1 MTEDAKRPDLEP
13 EMDEPIFRTDDATP
27 EQSKSDR
34 VQDADSGQTWE
45 SEKDGPARDDHQEG
59 EPAFEEPIF
68 STDEHASDPSEPVF
82 SPDADPDPERD
93 ALDSLSTGLSGSP
106 EPAFGTESDA
116 IQDADFRPVPD
127 AGEPL
132 FGPDTEQTLPS
143 PDPML
148 RGQAETAGEPY
159 SAEAPGFEEVSDEEP
174 ALEPALE
181 VTPQDE
187 ASAGGEA
194 IGSAGWVNISPDS
207 GMSVE
212 PLPEKEYALFDET
225 PAADVAMTPPP
236 RRKLGRTGPVWV
248 IGGIVLV
255 VIVGLVWLAISRLT
269 GGSEDV
275 PPTAAEPT
283 VQQVEEASPTPEPA
297 TPTTEAEPEPT
308 RVMLPVLSNVIVG
321 DTEGQGVRLR
331 EEPNI
336 NGIVLTIIAEGEKAI
351 VLEPEPTDDQYP
363 VDANGFLWYRIRVP
377 SQLDEAGVPLAGWS
391 ASDFFVKDE

>member
-34 VQDADSGQTWE
+34 VQDADSGQAWE
-45 SEKDGPARDDHQEG
+45 SEKDGPGRDDHQEG
-59 EPAFEEPIF
+59 EPAFGEPIF
-68 STDEHASDPSEPVF
+68 SRDEHASDPSEPVF

-106 EPAFGTESDA
+106 EPAFGTESDT

-143 PDPML
+143 PDPIL
-148 RGQAETAGEPY
+148 RGQPETAGEPY

-174 ALEPALE
+174 AFEPALE
-181 VTPQDE
+181 ATPQDE

-225 PAADVAMTPPP
+225 PAADVAMTQPP

-255 VIVGLVWLAISRLT
+255 VIVGLVWLAVSRLT

-297 TPTTEAEPEPT
+297 TPTTEAQPEPT
-308 RVMLPVLSNVIVG
+308 RVMLPVLSNVKVG
-321 DTEGQGVRLR
+321 ETGGEGVMLR
-331 EEPNI
+331 ADPNL
-336 NGIVLTIIAEGEKAI
+336 NGGFVAVIPEGETVV
-351 VLEPEPTDDQYP
+351 VLEPEREGDPYP
-363 VDANGFLWYRIRVP
+363 VDADGHLWYRVRVP
-377 SQLDEAGVPLAGWS
+377 GLLDADGVPLAGWS
-391 ASDFFVKDE
+391 ASDFFVMDE